1 MYALKKLIQN
11 ASNLNDGKVF
21 LLTFSDPNLKSLV
34 LSLNKDQLKM
44 GQLADE
50 TFLQEY
56 SQRSI
61 DVYGK
66 RPGRFTLYDTGEFY
80 NSFDVLAVT
89 KDAIIEFADTEKPDK
104 DLLEYGEVIG
114 LNGQSLEILINE
126 AIPIMRDKIL
136 SELLRGI

>member
-11 ASNLNDGKVF
+11 ATDIDDGKIF
-21 LLTFSDPNLKSLV
+21 ILTFADPNLKSLV

-44 GQLADE
+44 GELADDS
-50 TFLQEY
+50 FIQEY
-56 SQRSI
+56 SDTS
-61 DVYGK
+61 VNFYGK
-66 RPGRFTLYDTGEFY
+66 RPGRFTLYETGEFY
-80 NSFDVLAVT
+80 NSFTVLDVT
-89 KDAIIEFADTEKPDK
+89 KEAIIEFADTEKPDK
-104 DLLEYGEVIG
+104 NLLEYGEVIG